1 MDALSLTHRD
11 CLDLVYERGGSRT
24 ALVAVD
30 GREPVLLACFV
41 RGSGDVLVPTGSDPS
56 LTRSAIGRPVTIE
69 FAGDESAW
77 TVVGVGLAAPLGRAD
92 RPAGSRTDTLT
103 MRYAFDNGI
112 LVRIARLTGQ
122 RAAETHIPSQRAET
136 IEQAAPM
143 PDTEVEPSPATA

>member
-11 CLDLVYERGGSRT
+11 CLDLVNERGGSRT

-41 RGSGDVLVPTGSDPS
+41 RRSGDILVPTGNDSS
-56 LTRSAIGRPVTIE
+56 LTRNAIGRPVTIE
-69 FAGDESAW
+69 FADDESAW
-77 TVVGVGLAAPLGRAD
+77 TVVGVGLAIPLEHTD
-92 RPAGSRTDTLT
+92 RPAGSHTDTLT

-122 RAAETHIPSQRAET
+122 RVAETHIPSQRADTVEET
-136 IEQAAPM
+136 AP
-143 PDTEVEPSPATA
+143 PLEVEAEPSQATA